1 MYGVP
6 GMEAGN
12 ISMSDE
18 VTESAKAIQEIAK
31 TTGQAINVADKLGQF
46 FARIM
51 KEPIDS
57 TCGMLADTL
66 KFKRWERQIALME
79 KAEKIIIE
87 KKLNQSFRQI
97 SPKLALPIF
106 QNASI
111 EDEESLHDIW
121 AKLLVAS
128 IDPDMKNPR
137 TAFIDIIKQLDPLD
151 VKILK
156 ELFELYSREKIAKE
170 GRGRKHTPDY
180 EISDPSE
187 IKLRTS
193 NFRQVLSVINESY
206 WASIDNLQ
214 RLGLCRSFIESDF
227 IEYALPDG
235 DSEFSNVLSSHGG
248 YDSLYITAMGLDFV
262 KICTYN
268 DSADPSNATDH
279 GPVSRS

>member
-1 MYGVP
+1 
-6 GMEAGN
+6 MEAGN
-12 ISMSDE
+12 IPMGDE

-51 KEPIDS
+51 KEPIDA

-66 KFKRWERQIALME
+66 KYKRWERQVALME
-79 KAEKIIIE
+79 KAEKIIVE
-87 KKLNQSFRQI
+87 KKLSLSFRQT

-128 IDPDMKNPR
+128 IDPEMKNPR

-151 VKILK
+151 VIILK
-156 ELFELYSREKIAKE
+156 ELFELYTSEKIAQEKRAIQY
-170 GRGRKHTPDY
+170 GSRN
-180 EISDPSE
+180 EISDPSD

-193 NFRQVLSVINESY
+193 NFTQSLSVTGESY
-206 WASIDNLQ
+206 RASIDNLQ
-214 RLGLCRSFIESDF
+214 RLGLCRSFIEEDSF
-227 IEYALPDG
+227 EYASPDG
-235 DSEFSNVLSSHGG
+235 DSEYADVLSAHGG
-248 YDSLYITAMGLDFV
+248 YNYLCITTLGLDFV

-268 DSADPSNATDH
+268 DS
-279 GPVSRS
+279 R

>member
-1 MYGVP
+1 
-6 GMEAGN
+6 
-12 ISMSDE
+12 MSDE
-18 VTESAKAIQEIAK
+18 VTESAKAVQEIAK
-31 TTGQAINVADKLGQF
+31 TTGQAISIVDKLGQF

-51 KEPIDS
+51 KEPIDA
-57 TCGMLADTL
+57 TCSMLADTL

-87 KKLNQSFRQI
+87 KKLNLSFRQI

-156 ELFELYSREKIAKE
+156 ELLDLYSREKIAKE
-170 GRGRKHTPDY
+170 NRFGKHHAGY
-180 EISDPSE
+180 KVNDPSE
-187 IKLRTS
+187 IKLHTYK
-193 NFRQVLSVINESY
+193 FRQTLSMTDESY

-214 RLGLCRSFIESDF
+214 RLGLCRSFIEESS

-235 DSEFSNVLSSHGG
+235 DSEYSEVLSSHGG
-248 YDSLYITAMGLDFV
+248 YDCLCITTLGLDFV
-262 KICTYN
+262 RICTYN
-268 DSADPSNATDH
+268 DSAEPDATTDR
-279 GPVSRS
+279 GPVGRSG